1 MGALF
6 VKPRLPIFSTLA
18 AAYREWRRALSAL
31 RPPIINAFII
41 LTAVAAVGEMIPQRY
56 WDANPLG
63 EIMSLMQTAIRALL
77 LAPIVIAIHRF
88 VILGEVRRAFTLPL
102 GEPVFWTF
110 FVWLFVIEVLIGL
123 PFEVLGAMQALDLS
137 LQATTLGL
145 IVALIVAA
153 AIVLRLIVLLPAIA
167 VGAPGASP
175 AQAIADTKGQ
185 ALRILAIV
193 LLAVL
198 PWFAANIASV
208 LLLGRRMEIPGS
220 PQMMI
225 GLVMGGVLQTVVLS
239 LTAVIASLA
248 FIALGAQ
255 VRRAGAA
262 APRAP
267 T

>member
-1 MGALF
+1 M
-6 VKPRLPIFSTLA
+6 KQRLSIFATLA
-18 AAYREWRRALSAL
+18 AAYREWRRALLAL
-31 RPPIINAFII
+31 RPLIINAFLIV
-41 LTAVAAVGEMIPQRY
+41 TAVATVGEIIPQHY
-56 WDANPLG
+56 WDTRPLG
-63 EIMSLMQTAIRALL
+63 EIMSLVQTTILALL

-88 VILGEVRRAFTLPL
+88 VILGEVRSAYTLPL
-102 GEPVFWTF
+102 GDPAFWTF

-137 LQATTLGL
+137 LQATALGL
-145 IVALIVAA
+145 IVTLIAA
-153 AIVLRLIVLLPAIA
+153 AAVVLRLIVLLPAIA
-167 VGAPGASP
+167 VEAPRASP
-175 AQAIADTKGQ
+175 AQAIADTKGE

-198 PWFAANIASV
+198 PWFAANLV
-208 LLLGRRMEIPGS
+208 GTLLLGRRMEIPGS

-225 GLVMGGVLQTVVLS
+225 GLVMGGGLQTVVLS

-248 FIALGAQ
+248 FVALGAQ